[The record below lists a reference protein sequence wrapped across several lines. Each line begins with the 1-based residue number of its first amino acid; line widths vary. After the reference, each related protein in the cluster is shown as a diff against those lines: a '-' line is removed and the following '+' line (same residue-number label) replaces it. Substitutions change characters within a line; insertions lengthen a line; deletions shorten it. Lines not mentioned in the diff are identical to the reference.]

1 MASNFGKRGAPSA
14 AESKARE
21 SRSESDQSNLPRM
34 SSSHAVGVVVLC
46 AMAIGGLVAGWK
58 RVSEQAEARRDYAN
72 AMNDVRSIQSNIKFD
87 TGSARKVAAIEI
99 SHDAPAYPSLNI
111 ITVCRE
117 KWPRDFHM
125 RRVCEDDQ
133 RNSKEAAEQGDF
145 STEVRVICAG
155 KWPEDWHMYLVCARD
170 QAVAQMPAD
179 QRPAEPTG
187 KISDYCRREWGS
199 NYSMRE
205 HCEESQEE
213 AKREIK
219 GRNIDD
225 EIAVRCAA
233 DWPNNWQMFKH
244 CVDTQSVAKSRL

>member
-1 MASNFGKRGAPSA
+1 MATNFGKRGAPST
-14 AESKARE
+14 AESKARK
-21 SRSESDQSNLPRM
+21 SRSENDQANLPRM
-34 SSSHAVGVVVLC
+34 SSRHAIGVVVLC

-58 RVSEQAEARRDYAN
+58 RVSEQAEARRDYSN
-72 AMNDVRSIQSNIKFD
+72 AMKEVRSIQSNIKFD
-87 TGSARKVAAIEI
+87 PTSARKVAAIEI

-125 RRVCEDDQ
+125 RSVCEDDQ
-133 RNSKEAAEQGDF
+133 RNSKQTAEQGDF

-179 QRPAEPTG
+179 QRPTEPTG
-187 KISDYCRREWGS
+187 KIADYCRGEWGS
-199 NYSMRE
+199 NYRMRE
-205 HCEESQEE
+205 DCEESQEE
-213 AKREIK
+213 AKGEIK

-233 DWPNNWQMFKH
+233 EWSNNWRMFKD
-244 CVDTQSVAKSRL
+244 CVDTQSAAKSRL